1 MVLTTGIRR
10 AKSPTLEWLDAEM
23 GDPASAYQH
32 DYLES
37 MSLLVAVMT
46 VVDTW
51 TLGFFN
57 FDIDTNTQH
66 SKMN

>member
-23 GDPASAYQH
+23 GDPASAYQN

-46 VVDTW
+46 VVDTRV
-51 TLGFFN
+51 LQF
-57 FDIDTNTQH
+57 
-66 SKMN
+66 